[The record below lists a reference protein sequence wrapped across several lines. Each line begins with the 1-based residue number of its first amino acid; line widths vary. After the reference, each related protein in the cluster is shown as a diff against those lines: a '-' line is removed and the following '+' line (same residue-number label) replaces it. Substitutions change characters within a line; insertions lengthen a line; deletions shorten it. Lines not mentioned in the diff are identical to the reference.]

1 MCIKMTMMTFRN
13 RMRCHFMRNV
23 TNAKE
28 QLNDP
33 AFDILIIFLIEVQN
47 CSNCLHKE

>member
-1 MCIKMTMMTFRN
+1 
-13 RMRCHFMRNV
+13 MRNV

-28 QLNDP
+28 QLKDP

-47 CSNCLHKE
+47 CSNCLHKEWKIIVNVTEILSTR